1 MNLQLGFSFVAGIL
15 TTISPCVFPILPFLM
30 ASALRQSKKAPL
42 YMILGLAI
50 SFIVVGFTL
59 SRFGS
64 LLGLGSDQIR
74 IVSAFL
80 LIVTSLFFLSQKLQ
94 DLVSEKMTSF
104 SNLGTLASHKWKLEE
119 SSAADSLLL
128 GGLLGVIWSPCAGPT
143 LGVAVSLASQEG
155 AALDSLL
162 MMSVYAVGSV
172 IPMLMIAYGFRSFF
186 QKHQHKIMNFSQNSK
201 PIFGAIILLTGISI
215 LFGFDKNIEV
225 FLLNNLPEAWVN
237 LITKY

>member
-1 MNLQLGFSFVAGIL
+1 MNLQLGFSFIAGIL

-42 YMILGLAI
+42 YMILGLAL
-50 SFIVVGFTL
+50 SFIIVGFTL

-74 IVSAFL
+74 LVSASL
-80 LIVTSLFFLSQKLQ
+80 LVMTSLFFLSQKVQ
-94 DLVSEKMTSF
+94 DFVSEKMTSF
-104 SNLGTLASHKWKLEE
+104 ANLGTSASHKWKLEE
-119 SSAADSLLL
+119 SSSIDSLLL

-155 AALDSLL
+155 AAFDSL
-162 MMSVYAVGSV
+162 MMMVVYAVGAI
-172 IPMLMIAYGFRSFF
+172 IPMLLIAYGFRSFF
-186 QKHQHKIMNFSQNSK
+186 QKHQGKIMNFSENSK
-201 PIFGAIILLTGISI
+201 PVFGFIILITGISI

-225 FLLNNLPEAWVN
+225 LLLNNLPEAWVN